1 MSEFE
6 LKKLYGNE
14 HILEIKTDLIS
25 IDIHFNKIEVKDGS
39 LFLYRTDVNDL
50 YQSFSA
56 YLYKIGNKEVI
67 ETIVEYAKR
76 NMIQPIEKGE

>member
-1 MSEFE
+1 VFV
-6 LKKLYGNE
+6 
-14 HILEIKTDLIS
+14 
-25 IDIHFNKIEVKDGS
+25 IEVKDGS
-39 LFLYRTDVNDL
+39 LFLYRTEINDL
-50 YQSFSA
+50 YPSFSA